1 MSKKKTK
8 KRGAAG
14 GSGARGGN
22 GARAARGRAAGNRAA
37 RGNAAR
43 ANAARANGL
52 PKVSEKKRPD
62 PISPAARVV
71 TALYAVA
78 MVAIWLIA
86 SFSLF
91 ERTDDMLSMVLIGA
105 VYFLCLLTMYL
116 VRAFIE
122 AKRRYGRTDGRAVFY
137 YTQQLHIDQKWSLIV
152 AFAFFAVFM
161 VGIWMFRS
169 PNLNMQCLCIAT
181 AFYLGFIST
190 TSYRDEDEKIPFLYM
205 EVPFLFIAVVTN
217 WIVYLF

>member
-8 KRGAAG
+8 KRRAGAAGGNGGARG
-14 GSGARGGN
+14 GSGARGAGG
-22 GARAARGRAAGNRAA
+22 GARSGKQARGRAAD
-37 RGNAAR
+37 
-43 ANAARANGL
+43 GL

-71 TALYAVA
+71 TGLYAVA
-78 MVAIWLIA
+78 MLAIWLIA

-116 VRAFIE
+116 VRAFLE
-122 AKRRYGRTDGRAVFY
+122 AKRRYGRMDGRAVFY
-137 YTQQLHIDQKWSLIV
+137 YTQRLHIDQKWSLIV

-169 PNLNMQCLCIAT
+169 PNLDMQCICIAT

-190 TSYRDEDEKIPFLYM
+190 TSYADEEEKIPFLYM
-205 EVPFLFIAVVTN
+205 EVPFLFVAVVTN
-217 WIVYLF
+217 WIVCLL

>member
-8 KRGAAG
+8 KRGGSGASAAG
-14 GSGARGGN
+14 SRSGAGARGGN
-22 GARAARGRAAGNRAA
+22 RSR
-37 RGNAAR
+37 NACG
-43 ANAARANGL
+43 NGL

-78 MVAIWLIA
+78 MIAIWLIA

-169 PNLNMQCLCIAT
+169 PNLDMQCLCIAT

-190 TSYRDEDEKIPFLYM
+190 TSYRDEEEKIPFLYM

-217 WIVYLF
+217 WIVYLL

>member
-8 KRGAAG
+8 KRRAGAAGGNGGARG
-14 GSGARGGN
+14 GSGARGAGG
-22 GARAARGRAAGNRAA
+22 GARSGKQARGRAAD
-37 RGNAAR
+37 
-43 ANAARANGL
+43 GL

-71 TALYAVA
+71 TGLYAVA
-78 MVAIWLIA
+78 MLAIWLIA

-116 VRAFIE
+116 VRAFLE

-137 YTQQLHIDQKWSLIV
+137 YTQRLHIDQKWSLIV

-169 PNLNMQCLCIAT
+169 PNLDMQCICIAT

-190 TSYRDEDEKIPFLYM
+190 TSYADEEEKIPFLYM
-205 EVPFLFIAVVTN
+205 EVPFLFVAVVTN
-217 WIVYLF
+217 WIVCLL